1 MPTLLDYRRR
11 IRSVKSTQQI
21 TRAMKF
27 VAAAKL
33 RRAQEGVFAARPYA
47 REILRVLQSA
57 AARVESTAHPLLERR
72 PEERILV
79 VVVTGDRSLCG
90 AFNSNVIR
98 RASHVLRENRSKNPQ
113 VLAIGKKGR
122 STLKREGWNFAGDYV
137 NVSGNVNF
145 DIAKKIAGKIAELY
159 ESHAF
164 DAVYTVYNEFKNV
177 LTQRLRTEKLLPVD
191 SELFVSV
198 PPLGAGKFDDWKPVP
213 EKALERVESKSE
225 MERLRAATE
234 LKAVD
239 YIYEEPIAE
248 IFSDMVPRYVQSEV
262 FRVLLESEA
271 AEWAARMTAMD
282 SATRN
287 AAELIDKVTL
297 EMNKTRQAAITKEL
311 IEIVSGAASATS

>member
-47 REILRVLQSA
+47 REILRVLHSA
-57 AARVESTAHPLLERR
+57 AARVESTVHPLFERR
-72 PEERILV
+72 PEGKIAV
-79 VVVTGDRSLCG
+79 VVLTGDRSLCG

-98 RASHVLRENRSKNPQ
+98 RASHFMSQNRAKNPQ

-122 STLKREGWNFAGDYV
+122 STLKREGWPLVGEYV

-145 DIAKKIAGKIAELY
+145 DIAKEIAEKIAELY
-159 ESHAF
+159 ESRTV

-177 LTQRLRTEKLLPVD
+177 LTQRLRTEKLLPID
-191 SELFVSV
+191 
-198 PPLGAGKFDDWKPVP
+198 PAILGETEGA
-213 EKALERVESKSE
+213 EKKSAAEGSGEEALPHDLSPSGQSMVE
-225 MERLRAATE
+225 
-234 LKAVD
+234 
-239 YIYEEPIAE
+239 YIYEEPITE
-248 IFSDMVPRYVQSEV
+248 IFSHLVPRYLQSEV
-262 FRVLLESEA
+262 FRILLESEA

-297 EMNKTRQAAITKEL
+297 EMNKTRQATITKEL